1 MVRDVSQPSL
11 ADSPRQ
17 SGQKLSTSTSRT
29 RKNPPRRSRGNKE
42 NSPTDPPPQ
51 DKDLPRSF
59 TAIEAA
65 RRKSHVADVTTNFAV
80 PDDETRLFDIA
91 PPSDLAGPSASSL
104 FGSDDHDHE
113 PVPHFVGPR
122 GLGRPGRG
130 VSERGGLLTPES
142 SQQVCA
148 VQTVLT
154 AS

>member
-17 SGQKLSTSTSRT
+17 SGRKLSTSTSRT

-42 NSPTDPPPQ
+42 NSPDPPPK

-91 PPSDLAGPSASSL
+91 PPSDLAGPSVSSL

-122 GLGRPGRG
+122 GLGRPGGG
-130 VSERGGLLTPES
+130 VSGRGGLLTPES
-142 SQQVCA
+142 SQQVC
-148 VQTVLT
+148 VV
-154 AS
+154 